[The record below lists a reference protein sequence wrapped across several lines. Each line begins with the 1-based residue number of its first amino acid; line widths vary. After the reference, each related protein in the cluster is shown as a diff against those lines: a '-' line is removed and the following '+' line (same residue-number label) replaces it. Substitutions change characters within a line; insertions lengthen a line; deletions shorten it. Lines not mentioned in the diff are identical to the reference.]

1 MRPARPARGCARLL
15 GVAGGWDSRIQVFRM
30 TSGAISKGVMEQ
42 DDLIDF
48 PELTN
53 TCIWALRVYKVV
65 ASKID

>member
-1 MRPARPARGCARLL
+1 
-15 GVAGGWDSRIQVFRM
+15 
-30 TSGAISKGVMEQ
+30 MEQ